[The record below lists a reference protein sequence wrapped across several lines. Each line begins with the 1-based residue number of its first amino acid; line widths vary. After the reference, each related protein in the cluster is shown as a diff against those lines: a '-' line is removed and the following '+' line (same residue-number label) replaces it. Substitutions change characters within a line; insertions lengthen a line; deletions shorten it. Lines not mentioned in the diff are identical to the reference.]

1 MKTYLA
7 LGDSYTIGEQVL
19 LKDSFPYQV
28 VQMLR
33 KNNFDIT
40 APEIIAKTG
49 WTTANLLKGI
59 SVTKLLQQYDFVSL
73 LIGVNNQYDGIAFS
87 IFEKEFEELILRSI
101 SLTNKSENVFVFS
114 IPDWGASPFAA
125 DRDKEKITKEINE
138 YNFVCKSIA
147 EKYQCV
153 YIEITEEYKFDADND
168 NFLAA
173 DRLHP
178 SAFEYEKWA
187 KKLVDNFTMDNSIMD
202 N

>member
-33 KNNFDIT
+33 KNDVEIT

-49 WTTANLLKGI
+49 WTTANLLTAI
-59 SVTKLLQQYDFVSL
+59 NVTKLLKQYDFVSL

-87 IFEKEFEELILRSI
+87 IFENEFETLISKAI
-101 SLTNKSENVFVFS
+101 SLTDKSKNVFVFS
-114 IPDWGASPFAA
+114 IPDWGATPFAA
-125 DRDKEKITKEINE
+125 ERNKEEIRKEINA
-138 YNFVCKSIA
+138 YNLVCKSIA
-147 EKYQCV
+147 EKYACI
-153 YIEITEEYKFDADND
+153 YIEITEEYKFDADNN
-168 NFLAA
+168 NFLAG
-173 DRLHP
+173 DKLHP

-187 KKLVDNFTMDNSIMD
+187 KKLVDNFTIDN
-202 N
+202 

>member
-7 LGDSYTIGEQVL
+7 LGDSYTIGEQIL

-33 KNNFDIT
+33 KNNIDIN

-49 WTTANLLKGI
+49 WTTANLLSAI
-59 SVTKLLQQYDFVSL
+59 SVTKLLKKYDFVSL
-73 LIGVNNQYDGIAFS
+73 LIGVNNQYDAVTFS
-87 IFEKEFEELILRSI
+87 IFEKEFEELILKSI
-101 SLTNKSENVFVFS
+101 SLTNKSKNVFVFS
-114 IPDWGASPFAA
+114 IPDWGVTPFAA
-125 DRDKEKITKEINE
+125 ERNKEEITKEINE
-138 YNFVCKSIA
+138 YNLVCKSIA
-147 EKYQCV
+147 EKYNCV
-153 YIEITEEYKFDADND
+153 FIEITEEYKFDADND

-187 KKLVDNFTMDNSIMD
+187 KKLIDNFIMD

>member
-7 LGDSYTIGEQVL
+7 LGDSYTIGEQIL

-49 WTTANLLKGI
+49 WTTANLLSAI
-59 SVTKLLQQYDFVSL
+59 SVTKLLKQYDFVSL
-73 LIGVNNQYDGIAFS
+73 LIGVNNQYDGVAFS
-87 IFEKEFEELILRSI
+87 IFEKEFEELILKSI
-101 SLTNKSENVFVFS
+101 SLTNKSKNVFVFS

-125 DRDKEKITKEINE
+125 ERNKEEITKEINE

-147 EKYQCV
+147 EKHQCT

-173 DRLHP
+173 DKLHP
-178 SAFEYEKWA
+178 SAFEYEKWT
-187 KKLVDNFTMDNSIMD
+187 KKIN
-202 N
+202 

>member
-59 SVTKLLQQYDFVSL
+59 SVTKLLKQYGFVSL

-87 IFEKEFEELILRSI
+87 IFEKEFEELILKAI
-101 SLTNKSENVFVFS
+101 SLTTNSKNVFVFS
-114 IPDWGASPFAA
+114 IPDWGATAFAA
-125 DRDKEKITKEINE
+125 ERNKEEITKEINE

-147 EKYQCV
+147 EKHQCT
-153 YIEITEEYKFDADND
+153 YIEITEEYTFDADND

-173 DRLHP
+173 DKLHP

-187 KKLVDNFTMDNSIMD
+187 KKLVSTITTNHFS
-202 N
+202 

>member
-49 WTTANLLKGI
+49 WTSANLLKDI
-59 SVTKLLQQYDFVSL
+59 SVTKFLKQYDFVSL

-87 IFEKEFEELILRSI
+87 IFEKEFEELILKAI
-101 SLTNKSENVFVFS
+101 SLTTKSKNVFVFS
-114 IPDWGASPFAA
+114 IPDWGATPFAVE
-125 DRDKEKITKEINE
+125 RNKEEITKEINE

-147 EKYQCV
+147 EKHQCT
-153 YIEITEEYKFDADND
+153 YLEITEEYTFDADND

-173 DRLHP
+173 DKLHP
-178 SAFEYEKWA
+178 SAFEYEKWG
-187 KKLVDNFTMDNSIMD
+187 KKLVNTITTNHFS
-202 N
+202 

>member
-49 WTTANLLKGI
+49 WTAANLLKGI
-59 SVTKLLQQYDFVSL
+59 SVTKLLKQYDFVSL
-73 LIGVNNQYDGIAFS
+73 LIGVNNQYDGIAFP
-87 IFEKEFEELILRSI
+87 IFEKEFEELILKAI
-101 SLTNKSENVFVFS
+101 SLSTKSKNVFVFS
-114 IPDWGASPFAA
+114 IPDWGATAFAA
-125 DRDKEKITKEINE
+125 ERNKEEITKEINE
-138 YNFVCKSIA
+138 YNFVCRSIA
-147 EKYQCV
+147 EKHECT
-153 YIEITEEYKFDADND
+153 YIEITEEYTFDADND

-173 DRLHP
+173 DKLHP

-187 KKLVDNFTMDNSIMD
+187 KKLVSTVTTNHFF
-202 N
+202 

>member
-1 MKTYLA
+1 MKTFLA

-33 KNNFDIT
+33 KNDFEIN

-59 SVTKLLQQYDFVSL
+59 SITKLLLKYDFVSL
-73 LIGVNNQYDGIAFS
+73 LIGVNNQYDGVAFS
-87 IFEKEFEELILRSI
+87 IFEKEFEELILKSI
-101 SLTNKSENVFVFS
+101 SLTNNSENVFVFS
-114 IPDWGASPFAA
+114 IPDWGASPFTTE
-125 DRDKEKITKEINE
+125 RNKEEITKEINE
-138 YNFVCKSIA
+138 YNFVCKSIT
-147 EKYQCV
+147 EKHHCV

-187 KKLVDNFTMDNSIMD
+187 KKLTEKISVLH
-202 N
+202 

>member
-1 MKTYLA
+1 MKTFLA

-33 KNNFDIT
+33 KNNFEIN

-59 SVTKLLQQYDFVSL
+59 SITKLLLKYDFVSL
-73 LIGVNNQYDGIAFS
+73 LIGVNNQYDAVAFS
-87 IFEKEFEELILRSI
+87 IFEKEFEELILKSI

-114 IPDWGASPFAA
+114 IPDWGASPFATE
-125 DRDKEKITKEINE
+125 RNKEEITKEINE

-147 EKYQCV
+147 EKHNCV
-153 YIEITEEYKFDADND
+153 FIEITEEYKFDADND

-187 KKLVDNFTMDNSIMD
+187 KKLTEKISVLH
-202 N
+202 

>member
-33 KNNFDIT
+33 KNNFEIT

-49 WTTANLLKGI
+49 WTSANLLKDI
-59 SVTKLLQQYDFVSL
+59 SVTKFLKHYDFVSL
-73 LIGVNNQYDGIAFS
+73 LIGVNNQYDGIEFS
-87 IFEKEFEELILRSI
+87 IFEKEFEELILKAI
-101 SLTNKSENVFVFS
+101 SLTTKSKNVFVFS
-114 IPDWGASPFAA
+114 IPDWGATPFAA
-125 DRDKEKITKEINE
+125 ERNKEEITKEINE

-147 EKYQCV
+147 EKYQCT
-153 YIEITEEYKFDADND
+153 YLEITEEYTFDADND

-173 DRLHP
+173 DKLHP

-187 KKLVDNFTMDNSIMD
+187 KKLVNTITTNHFS
-202 N
+202 